1 MSATASM
8 DERLISLVQ
17 QYEPVLNYRLTQEG
31 DHACAGRCGRRLSG
45 PIALCVRCR
54 QTNSHPSLAMGQRP
68 IKDAPA

>member
-1 MSATASM
+1 MSTPASM

-45 PIALCVRCR
+45 RIALCVRCR
-54 QTNSHPSLAMGQRP
+54 QTNSHPSLAAGQHP
-68 IKDAPA
+68 KEGAQA